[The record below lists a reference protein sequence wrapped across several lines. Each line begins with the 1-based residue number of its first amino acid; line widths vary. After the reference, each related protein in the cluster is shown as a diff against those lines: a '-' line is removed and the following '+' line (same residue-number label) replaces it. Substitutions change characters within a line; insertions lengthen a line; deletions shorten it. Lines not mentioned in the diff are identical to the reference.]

1 MIILADDDILEG
13 DETFRL
19 RIVAA
24 RFMGQAAA
32 IFRAQDEL
40 TNTFADVI
48 IEDDDCEFSM
58 SLYILYIPKDC
69 LQISTSKSTHWHV
82 PDLVQCFLH
91 QLLVSAGRSHNPLK

>member
-24 RFMGQAAA
+24 RFMGQAAD
-32 IFRAQDEL
+32 IFAVEDGL

-58 SLYILYIPKDC
+58 SLYYTCKDC

>member
-1 MIILADDDILEG
+1 MIPISEDDILEG

-24 RFMGQAAA
+24 RFMEQAAA

-48 IEDDDCEFSM
+48 IEDDDCEFSI
-58 SLYILYIPKDC
+58 SLYCIYLKIVCKSVPVRVHIGMYLILC
-69 LQISTSKSTHWHV
+69 NASFTS
-82 PDLVQCFLH
+82 C
-91 QLLVSAGRSHNPLK
+91 

>member
-1 MIILADDDILEG
+1 MIPISEDDILEG

-24 RFMGQAAA
+24 RFMGQAAD
-32 IFRAQDEL
+32 IFAVEDGL

-58 SLYILYIPKDC
+58 SLYY
-69 LQISTSKSTHWHV
+69 
-82 PDLVQCFLH
+82 
-91 QLLVSAGRSHNPLK
+91 A